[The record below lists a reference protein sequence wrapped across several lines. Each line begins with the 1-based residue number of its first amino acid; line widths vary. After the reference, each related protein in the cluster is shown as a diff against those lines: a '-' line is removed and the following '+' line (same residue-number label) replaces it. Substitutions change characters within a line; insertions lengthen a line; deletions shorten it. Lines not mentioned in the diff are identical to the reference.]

1 MARGML
7 ALLKVEGES
16 PSDTRLLKAVNGD
29 LVAKFL
35 LVPLSA

>member
-1 MARGML
+1 MARGMW
-7 ALLKVEGES
+7 ALLKVQEQG
-16 PSDTRLLKAVNGD
+16 PFDTQLLKAVNGD